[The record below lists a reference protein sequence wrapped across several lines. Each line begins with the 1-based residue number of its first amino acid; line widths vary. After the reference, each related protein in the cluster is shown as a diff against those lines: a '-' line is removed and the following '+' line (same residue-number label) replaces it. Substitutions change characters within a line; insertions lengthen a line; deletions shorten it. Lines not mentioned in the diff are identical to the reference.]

1 LITTHSIPETVF
13 TTLAAGGGGPAGIR
27 HLREAQQSKHLML
40 LHAVTEAASGSNAAA
55 SGVAAFWAGYGLL
68 TRIQALDPGASAWL
82 LGLPHLGGWAHDC
95 LIRLDHGSTPD
106 FAYLACAAAA
116 AAVRAG
122 IPFEL
127 DVPVCDGRVQLPG
140 LGSARICDDEPTW
153 VRLCCDGERVT
164 AEGHFEAALHL
175 LVPDDG
181 SGGSVP
187 QWRGTPMVR
196 AVTDGLAWNVLLETG
211 DLYLDRYTLPMSTG
225 LPADDI
231 SRWRHRVQDAWQVLV
246 RHHRWAAEPMADGIS
261 VIIPL
266 MSQRDTDLVSATTPA
281 AFGAIATSWPPDP
294 VTMAETLVHEFQ
306 HVKLGGL
313 MDMVPLVQPGG
324 EKVYAPWRQDPR
336 PAGGLLQGVY
346 AHLGI
351 ARFWSAQQHA
361 ETEPDDMFRAQT
373 AHARWRSTIDLATH
387 TLLRTGCLTQAGA
400 RFVSLIRDQGR
411 DLEFE
416 PVPGSAQE
424 IAKEVAL
431 DHWLTWQVRHLA
443 IDAAGTASLA
453 AGYQRGESF
462 AEQVHPDTWIEEETR
477 KVGSAVRSQLLNTR
491 YLAPARYRELC
502 AGGMLPLSEADWL
515 LVGRNAASAVLA
527 YRDEIVG
534 SADPRP
540 NAWIG
545 LALAQHQLP
554 SSPLQMALATHLPL
568 MFDVHT
574 CLGGRVDPLDLAAWF
589 A

>member
-1 LITTHSIPETVF
+1 MITTYSIPETAF
-13 TTLAAGGGGPAGIR
+13 TTLAAGGGGPAVIR
-27 HLREAQQSKHLML
+27 YLREAQQSKHLML
-40 LHAVTEAASGSNAAA
+40 LYAITEAAGGSNAAP
-55 SGVAAFWAGYGLL
+55 SGAAAFRAGYGLL
-68 TRIQALDPGASAWL
+68 TRIQALDPGTSAWL
-82 LGLPHLGGWAHDC
+82 LSLPHLGGWAHDC
-95 LIRLDHGSTPD
+95 LIRLDQGSTPD
-106 FAYLACAAAA
+106 LAYFACAAAA

-127 DVPVCDGRVQLPG
+127 DVPVRDGCIQLPG
-140 LGSARICDDEPTW
+140 LGSLRICDQTSW
-153 VRLCCDGERVT
+153 VQLRCDGERLR
-164 AEGHFEAALHL
+164 APGHFEAARRSL
-175 LVPDDG
+175 LPDDG
-181 SGGSVP
+181 SGRAVP
-187 QWRGTPMVR
+187 QWCGTPMVR
-196 AVTDGLAWNVLLETG
+196 AVTDGLAWDVLLETG
-211 DLYLDRYTLPMSTG
+211 DRYLDRYTLPMSTG
-225 LPADDI
+225 LPADEI
-231 SRWRHRVQDAWQVLV
+231 GRWRHRVQDAWQVLV

-281 AFGAIATSWPPDP
+281 AFGAIATSWPPDA

-313 MDMVPLVQPGG
+313 MDMVPLVQPSG

-361 ETEPDDMFRAQT
+361 ESEPDDIFRAQ
-373 AHARWRSTIDLATH
+373 AAFARWRSTIDLATH
-387 TLLRTGCLTQAGA
+387 TLLRTDCLTQAGA

-411 DLEFE
+411 DLESE
-416 PVPGSAQE
+416 SVPGSAQE
-424 IAKEVAL
+424 IAKEVTL

-443 IDAAGTASLA
+443 VDAAGTTRVA
-453 AGYQRGESF
+453 AAYQRGESF
-462 AEQVHPDTWIEEETR
+462 AGQVQPDTWIEEETR
-477 KVGSAVRSQLLNTR
+477 KVGSAARSQLLNTR

-502 AGGMLPLSEADWL
+502 TGGMLPLSEADRL
-515 LVGRNAASAVLA
+515 LVGRNAASAVQA
-527 YRDEIVG
+527 YRDEIAG

-554 SSPLQMALATHLPL
+554 SSPLQIALATHLPL
-568 MFDVHT
+568 MLDVHT
-574 CLGGRVDPLDLAAWF
+574 CLGGRIDPLNLAAWF